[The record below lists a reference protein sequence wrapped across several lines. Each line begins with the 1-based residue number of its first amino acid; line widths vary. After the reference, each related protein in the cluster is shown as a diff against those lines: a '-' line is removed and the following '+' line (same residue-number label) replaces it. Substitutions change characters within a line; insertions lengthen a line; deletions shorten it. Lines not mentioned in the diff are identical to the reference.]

1 MGKSKRPPLLPLQ
14 PHERRIAEA
23 VFAAAFER
31 HFYACSDGAA
41 VAHAVVAAAHAVRA
55 LRGEKDSDLSTE
67 RENRGLLEA
76 LARGPGPK
84 R

>member
-1 MGKSKRPPLLPLQ
+1 MSKSNRPPLLPLQ
-14 PHERRIAEA
+14 PHEHRIAEA
-23 VFAAAFER
+23 VFTAAFER
-31 HFYACSDGAA
+31 HFHACSDSAA

-67 RENRGLLEA
+67 RENRGMLEA
-76 LARGPGPK
+76 LGRAKGR